1 MRIQSF
7 GLPAVLFCFAIWT
20 GLMTDFN
27 SVIGLLFCTA
37 AIFASS
43 ERTISNYNEK
53 NGIFFILGI
62 FFIFISVSSFG
73 AYYTMMT
80 WD

>member
-1 MRIQSF
+1 MRIRSF
-7 GLPAVLFCFAIWT
+7 GLSVVLVCFAIIT
-20 GLMTDFN
+20 GLMTGFN

-37 AIFASS
+37 AIFSS
-43 ERTISNYNEK
+43 LERTISNYNEK

-62 FFIFISVSSFG
+62 LFIFISVSSFG
-73 AYYTMMT
+73 SYYTMMT